1 MDKRTTIRLPPAI
14 MARAKRRAAAEG
26 RTLAALIED
35 GVLRVLDDERRPEK
49 LVKRRLRLPV
59 SKATGGLLPG
69 VDLTRLSDHQEG
81 EDREY
86 VERLRKGF
94 K

>member
-1 MDKRTTIRLPPAI
+1 MTKRTTIRLPHEV
-14 MARAKRRAAAEG
+14 MTRAKRKAAAEG

-35 GVLRVLDDERRPEK
+35 GVMRVLEDDRKPSRPAK
-49 LVKRRLRLPV
+49 RLRLPV

-69 VDLTRLSDHQEG
+69 VELTRFSDFQDA
-81 EDREY
+81 EDRDY

>member
-1 MDKRTTIRLPPAI
+1 MNKRTTIRLPHEV
-14 MARAKRRAAAEG
+14 MARAKRKAATEG

-35 GVLRVLDDERRPEK
+35 GVMRVLDDDRKPARPGK
-49 LVKRRLRLPV
+49 RLRLPV
-59 SKATGGLLPG
+59 STTTGGLLPG
-69 VDLTRLSDHQEG
+69 IDLTRLSDYQDT

-86 VERLRKGF
+86 AERLRQGF

>member
-1 MDKRTTIRLPPAI
+1 MIKRTTIRLPHEV
-14 MARAKRRAAAEG
+14 MTRAKRKAAAEG

-35 GVLRVLDDERRPEK
+35 GVMRVLDDDRKPARAAK
-49 LVKRRLRLPV
+49 RLRLPV

-69 VDLTRLSDHQEG
+69 VDLTRLSDFQEAD
-81 EDREY
+81 DRDY
-86 VERLRKGF
+86 AERLRKGF